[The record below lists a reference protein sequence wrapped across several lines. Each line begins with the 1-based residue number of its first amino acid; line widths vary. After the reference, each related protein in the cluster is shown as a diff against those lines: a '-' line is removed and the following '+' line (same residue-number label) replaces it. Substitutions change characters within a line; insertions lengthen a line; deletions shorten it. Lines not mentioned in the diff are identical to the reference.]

1 MTLGKDLIAWL
12 GDSTGSASEHHLEV
26 VGLDINVAAACL
38 AESSGLRSSEE
49 AGTSF
54 GAITEV
60 LVVAV
65 DTAGVSWSVAADPSK
80 VVDNARVALSAGATA
95 GSGGSTAEVVALVI
109 VGTCSTVAKAHA
121 LSVAVTGCS
130 DLDWLVVDVDTAVGI

>member
-26 VGLDINVAAACL
+26 VGLDIHVAAACL

-65 DTAGVSWSVAADPSK
+65 DTAGVSCK
-80 VVDNARVALSAGATA
+80 
-95 GSGGSTAEVVALVI
+95 E
-109 VGTCSTVAKAHA
+109 
-121 LSVAVTGCS
+121 AVHGQQEQEREREHIS
-130 DLDWLVVDVDTAVGI
+130 FGKQ